1 VLDRS
6 SLAREVLDLAKSFA
20 GIGETTAGSPQE
32 KRLASMIVGLVEE
45 LSDDVKLEEVPVS
58 YWREEYCFVE
68 CEGYVAPCAVQPPT
82 VGEVD
87 IEFEVGK
94 KSADVVIVDAPSHP
108 DEFSDIYPKH
118 VCRDEKLLLVYR
130 EPKPIRRR
138 IVVLCDS
145 IPKYG
150 VAPMPP
156 SIAVDAYI
164 PQSCRKV
171 RVLAKASISAGVGF
185 NVIADSYGSG
195 VLVYATA
202 HHDHWLSG
210 FSDNLIGLA
219 LAYAFYKHLANK
231 YGKKVHVRFA
241 SFTAEEGFSYPIS
254 PFYWLIGSR
263 IHVLKNSEEL
273 LSRRVVNVNFDVIVS
288 ADKVRISTNDP
299 LIKLEAVNAGANVEP
314 DSDLFDSY
322 SFSSI
327 GIPSVTVHTFREA
340 VVRGVYHSDIDAS
353 GVVDISTLE
362 ESLKIADAV
371 VKSYLRTENC
381 RDFVEAFS
389 RDFSY
394 LELSSKPIPLSTIFP
409 VFRFLY
415 SIWYL
420 AREIGGPS
428 LHDLEP
434 LIRTFR
440 RLYNRFVVVQSAEG
454 LSEINIPIIE
464 YSKFRGQVEF
474 PTGRQLELD
483 YVDEAIRAFGYS
495 LEMLLLTALHRFR
508 TDLKLQTLKSG

>member
-1 VLDRS
+1 
-6 SLAREVLDLAKSFA
+6 LAREALDLAKSFA
-20 GIGETTAGSPQE
+20 EIGEVTAGSPQE
-32 KRLASMIVGLVEE
+32 KRLVNMIAGLVEE
-45 LSDDVKLEEVPVS
+45 LSDDVKLEEVPVT
-58 YWREEYCFVE
+58 YWREDYCFVE
-68 CEGYVAPCAVQPPT
+68 CEGYVMPCAVQPPT

-87 IEFEVGK
+87 IEFEVEK
-94 KSADVVIVDAPSHP
+94 KSADVVIVDAPNHP
-108 DEFSDIYPKH
+108 DEFSDTYPKY
-118 VCRDEKLLLVYR
+118 VCRDGKLLLVYR

-150 VAPMPP
+150 VAPMSP

-171 RVLAKASISAGVGF
+171 RISAKASIGVGVGF

-195 VLVYATA
+195 DLVYVTA

-219 LAYAFYKHLANK
+219 LAYVFYKHLANK
-231 YGKKVHVRFA
+231 YGKRIHVRFI
-241 SFTAEEGFSYPIS
+241 SFTAEEGFSHPIS
-254 PFYWLIGSR
+254 PFYWLVGSR

-273 LSRRVVNVNFDVIVS
+273 LSRRAMNVNFDVIVS

-299 LIKLEAVNAGANVEP
+299 LIKLEAMNAGANAEP

-327 GIPSVTVHTFREA
+327 GIPSVTIHTFREA
-340 VVRGVYHSDIDAS
+340 VVRGVYHSDIDAPD
-353 GVVDISTLE
+353 VVDLSTLA

-371 VKSYLRTENC
+371 VKSYLHTRSC

-389 RDFSY
+389 RDFGD
-394 LELSSKPIPLSTIFP
+394 LELSSKPISLSTIFP

-420 AREIGGPS
+420 ARERGHLS

-440 RLYNRFVVVQSAEG
+440 RLYNRFVVIQSVEG
-454 LSEINIPIIE
+454 LSEISIPVVE
-464 YSKFRGQVEF
+464 YSKFRGQIEF

-483 YVDEAIRAFGYS
+483 YVDEVVRAFEYS
-495 LEMLLLTALHRFR
+495 LEMLLLIALYRFR
-508 TDLKLQTLKSG
+508 EDLKLQTLKSG

>member
-1 VLDRS
+1 
-6 SLAREVLDLAKSFA
+6 LAREALDLAKSFA
-20 GIGETTAGSPQE
+20 RIGEVIAGSPQE
-32 KRLASMIVGLVEE
+32 KRLLNIIVGLVEE
-45 LSDDVKLEEVPVS
+45 LSDDANLEEVPVS

-68 CEGYVAPCAVQPPT
+68 CEGYAALCAVQPPT

-94 KSADVVIVDAPSHP
+94 RSADVVMVDAPDHP
-108 DEFSDIYPKH
+108 DEFSDTYPKH
-118 VCRDEKLLLVYR
+118 VCRDRKLLLVYR

-145 IPKYG
+145 VPAYG
-150 VAPMPP
+150 VASMPP

-164 PQSCRKV
+164 PQSCRKI

-185 NVIADSYGSG
+185 NVIADSYGSEN
-195 VLVYATA
+195 LVYVTA

-219 LAYAFYKHLANK
+219 LAYAFYKHLVNK
-231 YGKKVHVRFA
+231 YGKRIHVRFA

-254 PFYWLIGSR
+254 PFYWLVGSR

-273 LSRRVVNVNFDVIVS
+273 LSRRVMDVNFDVIVS

-299 LIKLEAVNAGANVEP
+299 LIKLEAMNAGANVEP

-327 GIPSVTVHTFREA
+327 GITSATIHTFREA
-340 VVRGVYHSDIDAS
+340 VVRGVYHSDIDAPD
-353 GVVDISTLE
+353 VVDISTLE

-371 VKSYLRTENC
+371 VRGYLHSESC
-381 RDFVEAFS
+381 RGFVEAFS
-389 RDFSY
+389 RIFSD
-394 LELSSKPIPLSTIFP
+394 LELSSKPTPLGSIFP

-420 AREIGGPS
+420 ARERRDSS

-434 LIRTFR
+434 LVRTFR
-440 RLYNRFVVVQSAEG
+440 RLYNRFVVIQSAEG
-454 LSEINIPIIE
+454 LSEINIPIVE
-464 YSKFRGQVEF
+464 YNKFRGQIEF
-474 PTGRQLELD
+474 PTGRQLEPD
-483 YVDEAIRAFGYS
+483 YVDEVIRTFGYS
-495 LEMLLLTALHRFR
+495 LEMLLLVALHRFR
-508 TDLKLQTLKSG
+508 HDPNFKP